1 MRLTDAHVA
10 HLEDLAGASGLTRNE
25 VMRRRAAA
33 AAVMVV
39 TLLGGPRTAS
49 AFESDV
55 QQSLALW
62 SLAFVSHD
70 FDEHWSVSFQTEVRV
85 KDEVTTLDEAIF
97 KAGGFYRF
105 NDWLELGVGYKYKYK
120 NDGSGENVPWE
131 ELYVRHPFSVFGFT
145 HQVRLEQRFIQGISG
160 TIPRLRYLIHT
171 TTPLRSLF
179 YFALSEEFRFNLVDK
194 GTGPVSGFEQ
204 NRLYAGFG
212 VHASKHLRVELGYLW
227 RYELERSDPNKSEH
241 VIRVQLLFA
250 TKKGR
255 HPSRGGS

>member
-1 MRLTDAHVA
+1 MSLSTAVRSYKA
-10 HLEDLAGASGLTRNE
+10 RPI
-25 VMRRRAAA
+25 M
-33 AAVMVV
+33 AVMAL
-39 TLLGGPRTAS
+39 TLLAAPGTAS

-55 QQSLALW
+55 QQKLALW
-62 SLAFVSHD
+62 SLAFVNHEY
-70 FDEHWSVSFQTEVRV
+70 DEHWSTSFQTEVRV

-97 KAGGFYRF
+97 KPGGYYRF
-105 NDWLELGVGYKYKYK
+105 NDWLELGIGYKYIYK
-120 NDGSGENVPWE
+120 NDGANQNVPWQ
-131 ELYVRHPFSVFGFT
+131 ELYVTHPFQVFGFT
-145 HQVRLEQRFIQGISG
+145 HQLRLEERFVQGISG

-171 TTPLRSLF
+171 TTPLSPLF
-179 YFALSEEFRFNLVDK
+179 YFALSEAFRFNLVDK

-212 VHASKHLRVELGYLW
+212 VHASKHLKVELGYLW
-227 RYELERSDPNKSEH
+227 RFELERDRASKSEH